1 MFTEESVQRY
11 ARGLYPVGALLVLV
25 PLVDLALRSF
35 PPQFGTLQ
43 WRFATAG
50 LVLNNTGTILLGLGL
65 IGLVAALA
73 GHRRTLRA
81 LGITTLVLAVVVLA
95 LVALFALDAV
105 QIRRLAAPNFK
116 RPILA
121 SGLGAMFTGLFG
133 IVALVTMGRAAL
145 AASRPTRATAAP
157 RSRTTA
163 AAPLVA
169 AGTPV
174 STATNAPVGAPVVT
188 SATVPTRASE
198 AV

>member
-1 MFTEESVQRY
+1 VFTEESVQRY
-11 ARGLYPVGALLVLV
+11 ARALYPVGALLVIV

-50 LVLNNTGTILLGLGL
+50 LVLGNTGTILLGLAL

-73 GHRRTLRA
+73 GHRRTLRG
-81 LGITTLVLAVVVLA
+81 LGIAALVLAVMVLA

-105 QIRRLAAPNFK
+105 QIRRLASPNFK
-116 RPILA
+116 RPILT
-121 SGLGAMFTGLFG
+121 SGLGALFTGTFG
-133 IVALVTMGRAAL
+133 IVALVTLGRGAL
-145 AASRPTRATAAP
+145 AASRPARAVAP
-157 RSRTTA
+157 RGRTTA

-169 AGTPV
+169 AGP
-174 STATNAPVGAPVVT
+174 PVVP
-188 SATVPTRASE
+188 SAAAPTRASE